1 MENKLVEEDKDLLI
15 YIKLFENYELE
26 DLLVELRNPESKF
39 TLSEPVESKESLLT
53 ELYQVDNIYL
63 FTCGRIDIDYEELF
77 VDWEETDEDFGLDED
92 DYDPQDDYGEIGKN
106 YYKLNTECFC
116 HTFIKETPFGV
127 EEFDSSEVK
136 D

>member
-53 ELYQVDNIYL
+53 ELYQEDNIYL

-106 YYKLNTECFC
+106 YYKLNTEFLC